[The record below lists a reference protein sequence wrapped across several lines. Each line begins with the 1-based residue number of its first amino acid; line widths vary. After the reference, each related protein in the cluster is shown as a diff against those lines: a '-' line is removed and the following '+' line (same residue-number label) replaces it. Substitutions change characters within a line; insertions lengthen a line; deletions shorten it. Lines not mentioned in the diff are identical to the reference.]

1 MSNER
6 KTEGRDELRRVLLP
20 PLRFAARDNYA
31 RIERLKGLPGLIEH
45 CINTLNLDANTTTTL
60 RGISGGYDDATAQS
74 RRERIARLEAFLEGA
89 TPGAD
94 GDEPKKE
101 PSQDKALS
109 GVAPKTATEKT
120 RSPDASGTRQAA
132 VSTPPSKTRPNASD
146 SARDY
151 EQDDGTDSRARPP
164 TSRRPKVAPGALQ
177 RAGRA
182 EALDVL
188 DNGIERLRG
197 IGPARASALHARGLH
212 TVGDL
217 LTVLPRAYQDR
228 RHALR
233 LDELIPGA
241 QVVASGDVV
250 LAGAIGKG
258 RGGRFEVVLED
269 GSGRLKLLFFH
280 FRTWDM
286 KRRFAPGQRVT
297 VSGEVSQRGG
307 SLQMV
312 HPRVV
317 QGESQE
323 KLTGIWPVYPELSGL
338 HPAELQRGIS
348 AALDAVRK
356 SPPAEVLPAHV
367 IAKANII
374 SIEQA
379 LLDIHAPAEDCTEE
393 ELTELVERNA
403 PAFRRLAFE
412 ELFVLQLAMGL
423 RRRASL
429 GEPAPPLAGTDAEA
443 LAEEL
448 LPFQPTG
455 AQLRCTTEIL
465 ADMDRPEPMGRLL
478 QGDVG
483 AGKTAVAALACLRA
497 VRAGYQ
503 AAVMAPTEILAEQHQ
518 ATFEKLMRPL
528 GIRVAFFSGS
538 LRGKARRLATAKL
551 KNHEIDIAVGTQAL
565 LSDDVQFCRL
575 GISVIDEQHRFG
587 VVQRA
592 TIKQKGPTA
601 QDGTHL
607 APHLLVMTATPIPR
621 SLALTVHGDLAV
633 SVVDEMP
640 PGRTPVKTS
649 VLMGDDDEFAWV
661 AVREAL
667 GRQERAYV
675 VYPLIEESEKMDL
688 LDATRGFEDL
698 SERFGKE
705 RVGLL
710 HGKMPA
716 EEKER
721 IMGKF
726 SRGELSVLVS
736 TTVIEVGVDVPEA
749 TCMVVMH
756 AERFGLSQL
765 HQLRGRVGRSDKL
778 SQCFLV
784 VGGDGA
790 SKDAKRR
797 LAVLEESNDGFRIA
811 EEDLAIR
818 GPGDFLGTRQ
828 SGLPTLLFADITRH
842 GRLIENA
849 RQLAND
855 LLDADPQLQA
865 PAHRGLRV
873 LVERRFS
880 ERIALAAAG

>member
-1 MSNER
+1 MENER
-6 KTEGRDELRRVLLP
+6 ESEERAGLRRVLLP
-20 PLRFAARDNYA
+20 PLQFASRDNYA
-31 RIERLKGLPGLIEH
+31 RVERLKGLPGLIEH
-45 CINTLNLDANTTTTL
+45 CIATNALTSSDEHTL
-60 RGISGGYDDATAQS
+60 REIADGYEQAS
-74 RRERIARLEAFLEGA
+74 VEERKRRVVRLQAFLESS
-89 TPGAD
+89 T
-94 GDEPKKE
+94 EPD
-101 PSQDKALS
+101 PPMDAQAGRSARPQDS
-109 GVAPKTATEKT
+109 
-120 RSPDASGTRQAA
+120 RPDAQRSASSTSTRGAIREKQAA
-132 VSTPPSKTRPNASD
+132 VANQQGEAQSVAAPRPA
-146 SARDY
+146 A
-151 EQDDGTDSRARPP
+151 
-164 TSRRPKVAPGALQ
+164 RRPKLAPGALQ
-177 RAGRA
+177 RSVPA
-182 EALDVL
+182 ETIDVL
-188 DNGIERLRG
+188 DTPVERLHG
-197 IGPARASALHARGLH
+197 IGPARAGALHARGLH

-228 RHALR
+228 RRSLQ
-233 LDELIPGA
+233 LNELIPGA
-241 QVVASGDVV
+241 QVVATGDVV

-269 GSGRLKLLFFH
+269 GTGRLKLLFFH

-286 KRRFAPGQRVT
+286 KRRFAPGQRIT
-297 VSGEVSQRGG
+297 VAGEVSQRGG

-338 HPAELQRGIS
+338 HPAELSRGIQ
-348 AALDAVRK
+348 AALDEIRK
-356 SPPAEVLPAHV
+356 SPPIEVLPRHV
-367 IAKANII
+367 VTRAQIV
-374 SIEQA
+374 SIERA
-379 LLDIHAPAEDCTEE
+379 LLDIHAPDEQSEE
-393 ELTELVERNA
+393 EALQALVERNA

-423 RRRASL
+423 RRRAAL
-429 GEPAPPLAGTDAEA
+429 GEPAPPLAGSDAGT
-443 LAEEL
+443 LATEL
-448 LPFQPTG
+448 LPFAPTR
-455 AQLRCTTEIL
+455 AQLRCTEEIL
-465 ADMDRPEPMGRLL
+465 ADMEHAEPMGRLL

-497 VRAGYQ
+497 VRAGHQ

-538 LRGKARRLATAKL
+538 LRGKARKLATAKL

-565 LSDDVQFCRL
+565 LSEDVQFCRL

-592 TIKQKGPTA
+592 TLKQKGPVA
-601 QDGTHL
+601 ADGTNL

-633 SVVDEMP
+633 SVVDELP

-649 VLMGDDDEFAWV
+649 VLVGNDDEHAWV
-661 AVREAL
+661 AVGDAL
-667 GRQERAYV
+667 RRNERAYV

-698 SERFGKE
+698 SERFGGE

-710 HGKMPA
+710 HGKMSQ
-716 EEKER
+716 EDKER
-721 IMGKF
+721 MMGSF
-726 SRGELSVLVS
+726 SRGDISVLVS

-749 TCMVVMH
+749 TCMVVQH

-778 SQCFLV
+778 SQCFLI
-784 VGGDGA
+784 VGAEKA

-842 GRLIENA
+842 GRLIETA
-849 RQLAND
+849 RQLANE
-855 LLDADPQLQA
+855 LLDQDPQLQA
-865 PAHRGLRV
+865 PLHKGLRL